1 MKFVLS
7 ALAAAGLTLL
17 AGATLAQ
24 HSHGSPT
31 PPPAA
36 SQTRAEMADGEVR
49 RLDKAKGT
57 VLIRHGEIKSLNM
70 GPMTMA
76 FRLQDPK
83 MAEGLN
89 PGDKIRFTAIQKGD
103 DLIVT
108 NLLKVQ

>member
-1 MKFVLS
+1 M
-7 ALAAAGLTLL
+7 
-17 AGATLAQ
+17 
-24 HSHGSPT
+24 
-31 PPPAA
+31 A
-36 SQTRAEMADGEVR
+36 S
-49 RLDKAKGT
+49 LI
-57 VLIRHGEIKSLNM
+57 LIRHGEIKSLNM

-103 DLIVT
+103 DLMVT